1 MTNVRAAAITRR
13 NAIEMTLAYLRR
25 DEDFGVRLGRLGM
38 AELINVTIH
47 LVEAMATVMEEENSG
62 REGAIESLQ
71 RQLYEA
77 NAQLAGTDA
86 S

>member
-47 LVEAMATVMEEENSG
+47 LAEAMATVMEEENSG